1 MNKNFNVDSTVFFTV
16 VAKNYISYARTLC
29 ESISK
34 HHPDAKIYIG
44 LSDRLA
50 DELDPKNESYEI
62 IEADQLGLPNFNA
75 FAFRYDVM
83 EFSTAIKPYM
93 FRWIFSNTEAKKVVY
108 IDPDILVVSPLEEV
122 MILLDQGASTVL
134 TPHLT
139 SRIDDAYLPNEN
151 SMLQVG
157 AYNLGFIALSR
168 HEEALKLVSW
178 WCDRLEKGAIVDLA
192 NGLFTDQKWADLMPC
207 LFGDVA
213 VLRDPGYNAAY
224 WNLMHRKI
232 DQVEGRWMANDRPLA
247 FFHFSGVDPRKPE
260 IFSKHQNRF
269 MLTNIGNLKR
279 LYEHYIDQ
287 LTINGYFKTNKLKY
301 YYNYLNDGTI
311 VHNAM
316 RNYFRHM
323 LDSKN
328 SDVIDPFSFTSTYF
342 NQSEPILGKKSPV
355 TRFMYGLY
363 KQKPEIQNSFDLNS
377 SSGQYAYTNWFIY
390 AASNIYGIDQ
400 EYIKP
405 PLQHGLKPNFVSD
418 SGYLSYY
425 KNKALLVGYSFYI
438 KHPKL
443 AKKILRLLPVGFES
457 RLKASSKNAIF
468 SPIIRTPGLAG
479 LLNTV
484 FSKPPG
490 DIKNETGVTVVGYV
504 SGDFGVA
511 ENLRSVAGCL
521 DKVVYPFDIYEID
534 TPDIYSKTNV
544 RFKDRITDL
553 SDKGV
558 QIYCVNADQ
567 VQHVQDKLG
576 EQRVSGAYRIGYWFW
591 ELSRFPDEWLHSLEL
606 VDEIWA
612 PTKFI
617 YNTLSKVTTK
627 PLIHMPV
634 AVDFEIQGQYDHK
647 SFDLPVEKFLF
658 LVSFDFHSFSTR
670 KNATAAIDAFKQ
682 AFPDHIYDVGLVIKT
697 IHGEKYPEKYA
708 ELLDLIKSD
717 TRIHLVNAA
726 LSRDEMYGL
735 IKVCDCYV
743 SLHRSEGFG
752 LGLAEA
758 MLLGKP
764 VIGTAYSGNTDF
776 MFHDN
781 SYLVDYKLIEV
792 KENEY
797 PHWQNQKWA
806 DPDIK
811 QAADVMHKIYFD
823 KDFLKKMTTKAQE
836 TIKSMHSSQIIGM
849 KIQDRLDIIS
859 NKKNERKS

>member
-1 MNKNFNVDSTVFFTV
+1 MKTYNNEATVFFTV
-16 VAKNYISYARTLC
+16 VAKNYMSYARTLC
-29 ESISK
+29 KSISK
-34 HHPDAKIYIG
+34 HHPNAKIYIG
-44 LSDRLA
+44 LSDRLV
-50 DELDPKNESYEI
+50 DELHSDNESYEI
-62 IEADQLGLPNFNA
+62 IEADKLGLPNFNA

-93 FRWIFSNTEAKKVVY
+93 FRWIFSNSKAQKVVY
-108 IDPDILVVSPLEEV
+108 IDPDILVLSPLDKV
-122 MILLDQGASTVL
+122 MSLLDQGASAVL

-157 AYNLGFIALSR
+157 VYNLGFIALSR

-178 WCDRLEKGAIVDLA
+178 WCERLERGAIVDLA

-232 DQVEGRWMANDRPLA
+232 YQVDGRWMANDRPLA
-247 FFHFSGVDPRKPE
+247 FFHFSGVDPRNPE

-269 MLTNIGNLKR
+269 MLADIGNLKE
-279 LYEHYIDQ
+279 LYEYYVDQ
-287 LTINGYFKTNKLKY
+287 LTINGYFETNKLKY
-301 YYNYLNDGTI
+301 YFNYLNDGTK

-316 RNYFRHM
+316 RSYFRHM

-328 SDVIDPFSFTSTYF
+328 SEIIDPFSFTSTYF
-342 NQSEPILGKKSPV
+342 NQSEPLLGKKSPV

-363 KQKPEIQNSFDLNS
+363 KQKTEIQHSFDLNS
-377 SSGQYAYTNWFIY
+377 SSGQYAYTNWFTFT
-390 AASNIYGIDQ
+390 ASSIYGIDQ

-405 PLQHGLKPNFVSD
+405 LLKHRLKSNFISD

-425 KNKALLVGYSFYI
+425 KKKALMVGYAFYV
-438 KHPKL
+438 KHPTL
-443 AKKILRLLPVGFES
+443 AKKIIRLFPIGLES
-457 RLKASSKNAIF
+457 RLRGSTKNAIY
-468 SPIIRTPGLAG
+468 SPIISSLGWAG

-484 FSKPPG
+484 FNNSSG

-521 DKVVYPFDIYEID
+521 DKVDYPFDIYEID
-534 TPDIYSKTNV
+534 APDVYSKTNA
-544 RFKDRITDL
+544 RFKDKITDL
-553 SDKGV
+553 SNKGV

-576 EQRVSGAYRIGYWFW
+576 EQRVKGAYRIGYWFW
-591 ELSRFPDEWLHSLEL
+591 ELSRFPDEWLHALEL
-606 VDEIWA
+606 VDEVWA

-617 YNTLSKVTTK
+617 YDALSKVTTK

-634 AVDFEIQGQYDHK
+634 AVDFELQDHYDHK
-647 SFDLPVEKFLF
+647 SFDLSDEKFLF

-670 KNATAAIDAFKQ
+670 KNATATIAAFKQ

-717 TRIHLVNAA
+717 TRIHLVNKA

-764 VIGTAYSGNTDF
+764 VIGTAYSGNMDF
-776 MFHDN
+776 MKHDN
-781 SYLVDYKLIEV
+781 SCLVDYKLIEV
-792 KENEY
+792 KEAEY
-797 PHWQNQKWA
+797 PYWQNQKWA

-811 QAADVMHKIYFD
+811 QAAEVMHKIYFD
-823 KDFLKKMTTKAQE
+823 EDFLKNLTTKAQE

-849 KIQDRLDIIS
+849 KIQDRLDIIL
-859 NKKNERKS
+859 NKKNERKA